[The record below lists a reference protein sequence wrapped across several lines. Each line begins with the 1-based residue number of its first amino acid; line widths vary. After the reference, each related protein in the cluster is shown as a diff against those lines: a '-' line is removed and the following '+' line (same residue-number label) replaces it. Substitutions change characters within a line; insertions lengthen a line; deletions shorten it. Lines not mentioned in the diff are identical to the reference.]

1 MNPISSL
8 QASQDSY
15 NPEKELT
22 RVLAIFLSLFL
33 LSLACKMAIRW
44 KIAYFPQSHLNL
56 AAKKTASLA
65 NEKFTSKK
73 VKLAHALGIQS
84 RELKIYRKRGRENSE
99 IFLMRKNLTEIPSL
113 IDHYKKL
120 DAIWLSNNRLTS
132 LPDTI
137 GNLSFLR
144 KLYLDNN
151 ELYTLPKSLSNLS
164 RLKILQLDN
173 NFLDT
178 IPDSLFRLPSFC
190 RIYIKNN
197 PISRNERIEV
207 RTRMS
212 APGYEGPE
220 FILPID
226 CVEKIS

>member
-8 QASQDSY
+8 HASQDSY

-33 LSLACKMAIRW
+33 LSLACKIAIRW

-65 NEKFTSKK
+65 NEKFT
-73 VKLAHALGIQS
+73 
-84 RELKIYRKRGRENSE
+84 KRGRENSE

-120 DAIWLSNNRLTS
+120 DGIWLSNNRLTS